1 MDFML
6 KVVQSAEHLTV
17 NQEVVGSYPIFQP
30 KHIAV
35 EIEDSKGKSDNF
47 WYNKAQSVNVFL
59 VP

>member
-6 KVVQSAEHLTV
+6 KVVQSAERLTV
-17 NQEVVGSYPIFQP
+17 NQEAMGSYPIFQP
-30 KHIAV
+30 EHIAV

-47 WYNKAQSVNVFL
+47 MVEPNPIDQCVL